1 MPDRDRPDPYRGYN
15 FRVEIDGVTKAAF
28 REASGLTFETD
39 VVEYR
44 EGNDRHLNVTK
55 VAGLRKYSNITLKR
69 GITADMQLWK
79 WYSQIING
87 DAPLRDGAIVL
98 TDEMQNDKLR
108 WSFKNGSICKFEGP
122 TFNATANDV
131 AVEMIEIRV
140 DRVELTLVGA

>member
-1 MPDRDRPDPYRGYN
+1 MPDRDRPDPFRGYN

-28 REASGLTFETD
+28 REASGLTLETD

-55 VAGLRKYSNITLKR
+55 LCGLRKSSNITLKR
-69 GITADMQLWK
+69 GITTDMQLWK